1 MARIVIIVGH
11 ALSGTYCGALA
22 EAYLRGAEG
31 AGHEVSLFNTASMKF
46 DPVLRGAYRTLQPLE
61 PDLAAARSAIQAAD
75 HMVLIFPL
83 WLGTLPAIFKGFL
96 ERIIQPD
103 IFEPAKT
110 GKFVTPWKGKSARVV
125 ITMGMPGFIYR
136 WYFGAHALKMLKR
149 NILGFLGVAPIRS
162 TLLGNVEGVSNERR
176 ARWLADMEVLG
187 RTAR

>member
-1 MARIVIIVGH
+1 MARIIIIVGH
-11 ALSGTYCGALA
+11 AISGTYCGALA
-22 EAYLRGAEG
+22 EAYARGAES
-31 AGHEVSLFNTASMKF
+31 AGHEVSLFNTASMTF

-61 PDLAAARSAIQAAD
+61 PDLAAARSAVLAAD
-75 HMVLIFPL
+75 HLVLIFPL

-125 ITMGMPGFIYR
+125 ITMGTPGFIYR

-149 NILGFLGVAPIRS
+149 HVLGFLGVAPIRS
-162 TLLGNVEGVSNERR
+162 TILGSIAGVSNERR
-176 ARWLADMEVLG
+176 TRWLLDMEALG
-187 RTAR
+187 RAAR